1 MTTTSAVYTQAIL
14 TIFDSLSP
22 EQVVILRDDLR
33 LKKQRLY
40 EMQPLEIVAIEVIEE
55 LLETSALSR
64 RIN

>member
-40 EMQPLEIVAIEVIEE
+40 ELQPLEIVAIEVIEE